1 MKRNSHKKGLVLTMR
16 NEQGIALVI
25 GLIIM
30 MLLVV
35 LGGIMLYVT
44 RTEIKVTS
52 NYEQS
57 VQALHAA
64 EAGAEKMYDAFKKGD
79 TNGDGIVDS
88 SDTANAENNL
98 DVGNGNTVIDF
109 IQVFDK
115 GDNIGS
121 DGSRIEVNS
130 GNTRAFVWVDACSVP
145 SPDCPPNVPNVVV
158 IISRGEPDGTNA
170 KREIALTIG
179 NEATD
184 IINGALNNSVPDG
197 SP

>member
-1 MKRNSHKKGLVLTMR
+1 MKKRSLIARFLFPMA
-16 NEQGIALVI
+16 NERGIALVI

-64 EAGAEKMYDAFKKGD
+64 EAGAEKVYGAFKKGD

-88 SDTANAENNL
+88 NDTVNADINDPNINDL
-98 DVGNGNTVIDF
+98 DGNGVIDF
-109 IQVFDK
+109 KQVFVDK
-115 GDNIGS
+115 APLATDVNGGDTFAS
-121 DGSRIEVNS
+121 VS
-130 GNTRAFVWVDACSVP
+130 VDASGAP
-145 SPDCPPNVPNVVV
+145 YVV
-158 IISRGEPDGTNA
+158 IISSTGKPVGTNA
-170 KREIALTIG
+170 ERTVFLTLTSSAQIG
-179 NEATD
+179 
-184 IINGALNNSVPDG
+184 GALNNSVPDG